1 MESTRLAGLSN
12 EVTPIRSGPLSYFS
26 SPPSLQADVQTV
38 RLSRSPSSPIGFRKA
53 IVGEEMRGGKKKVGE
68 GLGNEVVSIEAVPRE
83 GEEDGG
89 NRGRRAQD
97 KYSELWK

>member
-1 MESTRLAGLSN
+1 
-12 EVTPIRSGPLSYFS
+12 
-26 SPPSLQADVQTV
+26 
-38 RLSRSPSSPIGFRKA
+38 
-53 IVGEEMRGGKKKVGE
+53 MRGGKKKVGE